1 MNIMLLSI
9 YLKELKDSFRDRRTL
24 LLTVFLPIFMMSGLV
39 FFYENMVSSGE
50 GETYALAVDSN
61 VSKDVSQIFSGN
73 ETIELVK
80 TDNPRKAVE
89 EGEALV
95 AMIVS
100 SDFIQN
106 INEGKEADITLIGDS
121 FSQKSSNLMNAATNS
136 LTAFEKEVTSERL
149 RAEGTDLSIIQPFT
163 ITKQEVSDDEGSMF
177 LLSFLVPLI
186 LAISIG
192 VGTAPS
198 AADLFAGEKEKKT
211 MEALLMT
218 PVKRSTLMLS
228 KWLTIASVGI
238 ITGLVTLIVL
248 AIEISLFTENLKE
261 AVSFG
266 ENVYV
271 IIGISLLLTIV
282 YAVFIAS
289 LQMITSILGKT
300 VKEAGSYGAPIMM
313 IAAFPGMIITNV
325 GLNELTFKHF
335 AIPILNLFSQFKE
348 LLMGV
353 VDYQHIAITIG
364 SNLVIM
370 LIIFAI
376 GRVLFLK
383 DKWVMN

>member
-1 MNIMLLSI
+1 MLLNI

-24 LLTVFLPIFMMSGLV
+24 LLTVFLPLFMMSGLV
-39 FFYENMVSSGE
+39 FFYENMVSGGE
-50 GETYALAVDSN
+50 GESYALAVDTSI
-61 VSKDVSQIFSGN
+61 SRELSEIFSGSDN
-73 ETIELVK
+73 IELVK
-80 TDNPRKAVE
+80 SDNPRKAVE
-89 EGEALV
+89 EGEALA

-100 SDFIQN
+100 TDFIQS
-106 INEGKEADITLIGDS
+106 IEEGTEAEITLIGDS
-121 FSQKSSNLMNAATNS
+121 FSQNSSNLMNAATTV
-136 LTAFEKEVTSERL
+136 LTAYEKEVTSERL

-163 ITKQEVSDDEGSMF
+163 IKQQEVSDDEGSMF

-228 KWLTIASVGI
+228 KWLTIASVGG

-248 AIEISLFTENLKE
+248 TVEISLFTENLKK

-266 ENVYV
+266 ENIYEIV
-271 IIGISLLLTIV
+271 GISLLLTVV

-300 VKEAGSYGAPIMM
+300 VKEAGSYSAPIMM
-313 IAAFPGMIITNV
+313 LAAFPGMFITNV

-370 LIIFAI
+370 IIIFMI

>member
-1 MNIMLLSI
+1 MLLNI

-24 LLTVFLPIFMMSGLV
+24 LLTVFLPLFMMSGLV
-39 FFYENMVSSGE
+39 FFYENMVSGGE
-50 GETYALAVDSN
+50 GESYALAVDTSI
-61 VSKDVSQIFSGN
+61 SRELSEIFSGSDN
-73 ETIELVK
+73 IELVK
-80 TDNPRKAVE
+80 SDNPRKAVE
-89 EGEALV
+89 EGEALA

-100 SDFIQN
+100 TDFIQS
-106 INEGKEADITLIGDS
+106 IEEGTEAEITLIGDS
-121 FSQKSSNLMNAATNS
+121 FSQNSSNLMNAATNA
-136 LTAFEKEVTSERL
+136 LTSYEKEVTSERL
-149 RAEGTDLSIIQPFT
+149 SAEGTDLSIIQPFT
-163 ITKQEVSDDEGSMF
+163 ITQQEVADDEGSMF

-192 VGTAPS
+192 VGTSPS

-228 KWLTIASVGI
+228 KWLTIASVGV

-248 AIEISLFTENLKE
+248 TVEISLFTENLKK

-266 ENVYV
+266 ENIYEIV
-271 IIGISLLLTIV
+271 GISLLLTVV

-300 VKEAGSYGAPIMM
+300 VKEAGSYSAPIMM
-313 IAAFPGMIITNV
+313 LAAFPGMFITNV

-370 LIIFAI
+370 IIIFMI

>member
-1 MNIMLLSI
+1 MLLNI

-24 LLTVFLPIFMMSGLV
+24 LLTVFLPLFMMSGLV
-39 FFYENMVSSGE
+39 FFYENMVSGGE
-50 GETYALAVDSN
+50 GESYALAVDTSI
-61 VSKDVSQIFSGN
+61 SRELSEIFSGSDN
-73 ETIELVK
+73 IELVK
-80 TDNPRKAVE
+80 SDNPRKAVE
-89 EGEALV
+89 EREALA

-100 SDFIQN
+100 TDFIQS
-106 INEGKEADITLIGDS
+106 IEEGTEAEITLIGDS
-121 FSQKSSNLMNAATNS
+121 FSQNSSNLMNAATNA
-136 LTAFEKEVTSERL
+136 LTVYEKEVTSERL

-163 ITKQEVSDDEGSMF
+163 IKQQEVSDDEGSMF

-228 KWLTIASVGI
+228 KWLTIASVGV

-248 AIEISLFTENLKE
+248 AVEISLFTENLKK

-266 ENVYV
+266 ENVYEIV
-271 IIGISLLLTIV
+271 GISLLLTVV

-300 VKEAGSYGAPIMM
+300 VKEAGSYSAPIMM
-313 IAAFPGMIITNV
+313 LAAFPGMFITNV

-370 LIIFAI
+370 LIIFMI
-376 GRVLFLK
+376 GRVMFLK

>member
-1 MNIMLLSI
+1 MLLSI
-9 YLKELKDSFRDRRTL
+9 YLKELRDSFRDRRTL

-121 FSQKSSNLMNAATNS
+121 FSQNSSNLMNAATNS

-149 RAEGTDLSIIQPFT
+149 RAEGTDFSVIQPFT

-192 VGTAPS
+192 VGTSPS

-228 KWLTIASVGI
+228 KWLTIASVGV

-248 AIEISLFTENLKE
+248 AIEITLFTENLKD

-266 ENVYV
+266 DNVYV
-271 IIGISLLLTIV
+271 IVGISLLLTIV

-300 VKEAGSYGAPIMM
+300 VKEAGSYSAPIMM
-313 IAAFPGMIITNV
+313 LAAFPGMIITNV

>member
-1 MNIMLLSI
+1 MLLNI

-39 FFYENMVSSGE
+39 FFYENMVSDGE
-50 GETYALAVDSN
+50 GDTYALAVDSN
-61 VSKDVSQIFSGN
+61 VSKEISQIFSGF

-80 TDNPRKAVE
+80 TDNPKKAVE

-100 SDFIQN
+100 NDFIQN

-121 FSQKSSNLMNAATNS
+121 FSQNSSNLMNATTNA

-163 ITKQEVSDDEGSMF
+163 ITQEEVSDDEGSMF

-192 VGTAPS
+192 VGTTPS

-228 KWLTIASVGI
+228 KWLTIASVGV

-248 AIEISLFTENLKE
+248 AIEITLFTENLKA

-271 IIGISLLLTIV
+271 IVGISLLLTIV

-300 VKEAGSYGAPIMM
+300 VKEAGSYSAPIMM
-313 IAAFPGMIITNV
+313 LAAFPGMFITNV

-335 AIPILNLFSQFKE
+335 TIPILNLFSQFKE

-370 LIIFAI
+370 VIIFAI
-376 GRVLFLK
+376 GRILFLK

>member
-1 MNIMLLSI
+1 MLLNI
-9 YLKELKDSFRDRRTL
+9 YMKELKDSFRDRRTL

-39 FFYENMVSSGE
+39 FFYENMVSGGE
-50 GETYALAVDSN
+50 GESYALAVDTSI
-61 VSKDVSQIFSGN
+61 SSELTEIFTGFEN
-73 ETIELVK
+73 IDLVK
-80 TDNPRKAVE
+80 TDNPRAAVE
-89 EGEALV
+89 EGEALA
-95 AMIVS
+95 AMMVS
-100 SDFIQN
+100 TDFIQR
-106 INEGKEADITLIGDS
+106 ISQGKETEITLIGDS
-121 FSQKSSNLMNAATNS
+121 FSQNSSNLMNAATNA
-136 LTAFEKEVTSERL
+136 LTAYEKEVTSERL
-149 RAEGTDLSIIQPFT
+149 RAEGTDPSIIQPFT
-163 ITKQEVSDDEGSMF
+163 ITQQEVADDEGSMF

-192 VGTAPS
+192 VGTSPS

-218 PVKRSTLMLS
+218 PIKRSTLMLS
-228 KWLTIASVGI
+228 KWLTIASVGV
-238 ITGLVTLIVL
+238 ITGLVTLVVL
-248 AIEISLFTENLKE
+248 AVEISLFTENLKK

-266 ENVYV
+266 ENVYEIV
-271 IIGISLLLTIV
+271 GISLMLTIV
-282 YAVFIAS
+282 YAIFIAS

-300 VKEAGSYGAPIMM
+300 VKEAGSYSAPIMM
-313 IAAFPGMIITNV
+313 LAAFPGMFITNV

-353 VDYQHIAITIG
+353 VDYEHIAITIG

-370 LIIFAI
+370 VMIFII

>member
-39 FFYENMVSSGE
+39 FFYENMVSGGE
-50 GETYALAVDSN
+50 GETYALAVYSN
-61 VSKDVSQIFSGN
+61 VSKDVTQIFSGN

-80 TDNPRKAVE
+80 TDDPRKAVE

-106 INEGKEADITLIGDS
+106 INEGKQADITLIGDS
-121 FSQKSSNLMNAATNS
+121 FSQNSSNLMNAVTNS
-136 LTAFEKEVTSERL
+136 LTAFEKVVTSERL
-149 RAEGTDLSIIQPFT
+149 RAEGTDLSVIQPFT
-163 ITKQEVSDDEGSMF
+163 ITKQEVSDEEGSMF

-228 KWLTIASVGI
+228 KWLTIATVGV

-271 IIGISLLLTIV
+271 IVGISLLLTIV

-300 VKEAGSYGAPIMM
+300 VKEAGSYSAPIMM
-313 IAAFPGMIITNV
+313 LAAFPGMIITNV

-370 LIIFAI
+370 VIIFAI

>member
-1 MNIMLLSI
+1 MLLSI

-39 FFYENMVSSGE
+39 FFYENMVSGGE
-50 GETYALAVDSN
+50 GETYALAVYSN
-61 VSKDVSQIFSGN
+61 VSKDVTQIFSGN

-80 TDNPRKAVE
+80 TDDPRKAVE

-106 INEGKEADITLIGDS
+106 INEGKQADITLIGDS
-121 FSQKSSNLMNAATNS
+121 FSQNSSNLMNAVTNS
-136 LTAFEKEVTSERL
+136 LTAFEKVVTSERL
-149 RAEGTDLSIIQPFT
+149 RAEGTDLSVIQPFT
-163 ITKQEVSDDEGSMF
+163 ITKQEVSDEEGSMF

-228 KWLTIASVGI
+228 KWLTIATVGV

-271 IIGISLLLTIV
+271 IVGISLLLTIV

-300 VKEAGSYGAPIMM
+300 VKEAGSYSAPIMM
-313 IAAFPGMIITNV
+313 LAAFPGMIITNV

-370 LIIFAI
+370 VIIFAI